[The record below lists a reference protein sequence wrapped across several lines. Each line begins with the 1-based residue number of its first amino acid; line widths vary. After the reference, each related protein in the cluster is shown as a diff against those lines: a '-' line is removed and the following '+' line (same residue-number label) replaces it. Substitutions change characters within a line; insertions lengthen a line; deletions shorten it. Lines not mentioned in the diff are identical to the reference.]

1 MTSSR
6 AGKGDIPAFL
16 QFLDRQLKLP
26 LRAGRGEVL
35 AFDVYRMDLSS
46 WRLRFSDH
54 TPVLYVSET
63 DARSMTPR
71 ELFQSLRDVVYTR
84 GYEEQNPIVLM
95 DGDGTELREEVR
107 THLVTAIVLDQ
118 ADQARVL
125 ASRRPSAEL
134 LDCISPQLSLSLMAP
149 YETSKPVTGS
159 RFFGREFDIRK
170 ILYARDANFAV
181 MGIRRIGKTSLLRE
195 IERRLG
201 EQAEGPESNLAR
213 ERILF
218 MDCSA
223 IRTPEHFVQ
232 EVVRQLAPRELVRL
246 QHRQFPLYFPDFL
259 ARMARHYK
267 GSIFF
272 LLDEFDALLKV
283 PFGQSY
289 LLDQLRAASNSGHCR
304 FVIAGFREVLNAFSD
319 QNSPLYN
326 FANPL
331 RLKEFSRDE
340 TNNLILAPMES
351 LGVHFERRNEVVDR
365 IYDETGGQPNLI
377 QHYCAILVEKM
388 DRRQERV
395 ISIDDLATVYEDED
409 FRAFV
414 LNTFNDNTSHLEKAL
429 VYIVLLDASAQ
440 SQAAAEARFT
450 LEEMDNALQE
460 RGIDVLLSDLEGSC
474 RQLELAGIFA
484 KQGVHYHFATP
495 VFPDVLRRGYN
506 IEYLLRKVR
515 EEGIW

>member
-1 MTSSR
+1 MTSMRS
-6 AGKGDIPAFL
+6 GKSETPSFL
-16 QFLDRQLKLP
+16 QFLDRQLRLP
-26 LRAGRGEVL
+26 LRAGRSEVL
-35 AFDVYRMDLSS
+35 AFDLYRMDFSS
-46 WRLRFSDH
+46 WRLRFSSH
-54 TPVLYVSET
+54 TPVLHVSET
-63 DARSMTPR
+63 DLGSMNSR

-84 GYEEQNPIVLM
+84 GYGEQNPIALI
-95 DGDGTELREEVR
+95 DGDGTELREEIR
-107 THLVTAIVLDQ
+107 THLLPVVILDQ

-125 ASRRPSAEL
+125 ASRRPNGEL
-134 LDCISPQLSLSLMAP
+134 LDCISPQLSLSLLAP

-170 ILYARDANFAV
+170 ILYAGDANFAV

-195 IERRLG
+195 IERRLR
-201 EQAEGPESNLAR
+201 EQAEGAEGNLTG

-218 MDCSA
+218 MDCSP

-259 ARMARHYK
+259 ARMHRQYK
-267 GSIFF
+267 GALIF

-283 PFGQSY
+283 PFGQSH
-289 LLDQLRAASNSGHCR
+289 LLDQLRTASNSGHCR

-340 TNNLILAPMES
+340 TTNLILAPMES

-377 QHYCAILVEKM
+377 QHYCSILVENM
-388 DRRQERV
+388 DRRKERT
-395 ISIDDLATVYEDED
+395 ISIDNLSHVYKDED

-414 LNTFNDNTSHLEKAL
+414 LNTFMDNTSHLEKAL
-429 VYIVLLDASAQ
+429 VYVMLLDAGEK
-440 SQAAAEARFT
+440 SQAATKERFS
-450 LEEMDNALQE
+450 LEDMDIALQK
-460 RGIDVLLSDLEGSC
+460 RGIDIVLSDLENSC

-484 KQGVHYHFATP
+484 KQGIHYHFATP
-495 VFPDVLRRGYN
+495 VFPDVLSGGYN
-506 IEYLLRKVR
+506 LHYHLRKIR
-515 EEGIW
+515 EEGLW

>member
-1 MTSSR
+1 MTSMRSGQR
-6 AGKGDIPAFL
+6 ETPPFL
-16 QFLDRQLKLP
+16 QFLDRQLRLS
-26 LRAGRGEVL
+26 LRAGRTEVL
-35 AFDVYRMDLSS
+35 SFDIYRMDFSP

-54 TPVLYVSET
+54 TPVLHVSEI
-63 DARSMTPR
+63 DVRALSPR
-71 ELFQSLRDVVYTR
+71 EIFQSLRDVVYTR
-84 GYEEQNPIVLM
+84 GYGEQNPIVLV
-95 DGDGTELREEVR
+95 DGDGTDLREEVR
-107 THLVTAIVLDQ
+107 THLLPIVILDQ
-118 ADQARVL
+118 ADQNRVL

-134 LDCISPQLSLSLMAP
+134 LDCISPQLTLSLLAP

-170 ILYARDANFAV
+170 ILYAGDANFAV

-195 IERRLG
+195 IERRLK
-201 EQAEGPESNLAR
+201 EQAESAEGKQTA

-223 IRTPEHFVQ
+223 IRTPDHFVQ
-232 EVVRQLAPRELVRL
+232 EVVRQLAPREMARL

-259 ARMARHYK
+259 ARMSRQYK
-267 GSIFF
+267 GALVF
-272 LLDEFDALLKV
+272 LFDEFDALLKA
-283 PFGQSY
+283 PFGQSN

-304 FVIAGFREVLNAFSD
+304 FVIAGFRELLNAFSD

-340 TNNLILAPMES
+340 TTNLILSPMES

-377 QHYCAILVEKM
+377 QYYCSILIENL
-388 DRRQERV
+388 DRRKERS
-395 ISIDDLATVYEDED
+395 ISPENLSHVYHDED

-414 LNTFNDNTSHLEKAL
+414 LNTFMDNTSHLEKAL
-429 VYIVLLDASAQ
+429 VYAVLLEASDNDRVT
-440 SQAAAEARFT
+440 AEERFAM
-450 LEEMDNALQE
+450 EDIDNALQS
-460 RGIDVLLSDLEGSC
+460 RGIDILLGDLESSC

-484 KQGVHYHFATP
+484 KQGIHYHFATP
-495 VFPDVLRRGYN
+495 VFPDVLRSGYN
-506 IEYLLRKVR
+506 MNYLLRKVR